1 MEKREALENL
11 KKQNE
16 YWKKK
21 GVKEEYRYDE
31 EIAILEK
38 TVKES
43 EKNAQILDIL
53 GKRIGKN
60 IKVEGAYIYVL
71 DEYGKTV
78 DYHAISLEEEKVI
91 KEWKEGLV
99 K

>member
-16 YWKKK
+16 FSKKN
-21 GVKEEYRYDE
+21 GIREEFRYDE
-31 EIAILEK
+31 EIAVLEK
-38 TVKES
+38 TVDES

-53 GKRIGKN
+53 AKRIGKN

-71 DEYGKTV
+71 NEYGEIA

-91 KEWKEGLV
+91 KDWKEGL
-99 K
+99 KK